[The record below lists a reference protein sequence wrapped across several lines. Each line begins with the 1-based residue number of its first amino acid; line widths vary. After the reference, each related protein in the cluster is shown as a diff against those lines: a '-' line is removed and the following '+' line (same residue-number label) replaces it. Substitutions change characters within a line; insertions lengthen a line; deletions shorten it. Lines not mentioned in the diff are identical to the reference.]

1 MIPASRLYDLFENPR
16 SLRPLEAEVIFDIPR
31 SGEVIWVPYMG
42 SKWPRQWLASGGLEW
57 PRIFNEVV
65 QPRGWNKIFAK
76 LNFMHS
82 LKRWAKSDYWNPSKS
97 HIFCSKTEE
106 LVEAKIEVVFN
117 SSKKTSMNPENLIF
131 FLYKIGQI
139 CWKSTWGPFQNL
151 PSFLVFYLKIQHWS
165 GSKISCFGV
174 RQKIFWK
181 DDYHIYGFHS
191 SFFGANLNT
200 PITAQKCFIIM

>member
-1 MIPASRLYDLFENPR
+1 MTSLKIRGH
-16 SLRPLEAEVIFDIPR
+16 LRPLEAEVIFDIPR

-131 FLYKIGQI
+131 FYIKSARYVEKVRGDPFKTCHLFWCFTSKSNIEVALKSAVLGWDKKYSGKMITTYMAFIHPFLEQIWIPPSPHKNALLLCKI
-139 CWKSTWGPFQNL
+139 C
-151 PSFLVFYLKIQHWS
+151 
-165 GSKISCFGV
+165 
-174 RQKIFWK
+174 
-181 DDYHIYGFHS
+181 
-191 SFFGANLNT
+191 
-200 PITAQKCFIIM
+200 

>member
-1 MIPASRLYDLFENPR
+1 MTS
-16 SLRPLEAEVIFDIPR
+16 
-31 SGEVIWVPYMG
+31 
-42 SKWPRQWLASGGLEW
+42 ASGGLKR
-57 PRIFNEVV
+57 PRIFKEAI
-65 QPRGWNKIFAK
+65 QPQGWNKNFAK